1 MLRLPGKHI
10 TAARP
15 HHKPSLAPPFGLH
28 SARAPANGDRDGQ
41 YRAMSAVEIAN
52 PIAGPAIAAA
62 RPEAFRLSI
71 LVPMY
76 NEEASA
82 GPFLD
87 ALLPALD
94 ACGAGEAE
102 VLCIDD
108 GSSDATV
115 ERVLARQQAD
125 PRIRLI
131 SFTRNFGKEA
141 ALSAG
146 IDHCRGDAVI
156 AIDADLQHPPG
167 LIGPMIERWRE
178 GYDIVAAVRR
188 DREGDGLLRGLVSK
202 AFYRAFNRI
211 AEHEIP
217 PEIGDFRLMDAAV
230 IRALRTLPERNRF
243 MKGLFAWV
251 GFRGAT
257 VAYDVQPRAGG
268 ASSFDFWRLW
278 NFALDGITA
287 FSTWPLRVWSYVGV
301 VIAVLSLVYASSI
314 ILKTL
319 IFGADVPGFASLI
332 VLILFLG
339 SIQLIS
345 LGVLGEYV
353 GRILI
358 EVKRRPLYLVRRIWG
373 GGDEPDGGPGTSGS
387 PGP

>member
-1 MLRLPGKHI
+1 MTAVETADP
-10 TAARP
+10 AARP
-15 HHKPSLAPPFGLH
+15 ALAP
-28 SARAPANGDRDGQ
+28 
-41 YRAMSAVEIAN
+41 
-52 PIAGPAIAAA
+52 A
-62 RPEAFRLSI
+62 RPEAFRLTI

-82 GPFLD
+82 GAFFD
-87 ALLPALD
+87 ALLPELD
-94 ACGAGEAE
+94 ALGLDARGASAE

-108 GSSDATV
+108 GSADATV
-115 ERVLARQQAD
+115 ERVLARQRGD
-125 PRIRLI
+125 PRIKLI

-146 IDHCRGDAVI
+146 IDHCAGDAVI
-156 AIDADLQHPPG
+156 AIDADLQHPPA
-167 LIGPMIERWRE
+167 LIGPMLERWRE
-178 GYDIVAAVRR
+178 GFDIVAAVRR
-188 DREGDGLLRGLVSK
+188 DREGDGFLRGLVSK
-202 AFYRAFNRI
+202 SFYRTFNRI
-211 AEHEIP
+211 AEREIP
-217 PEIGDFRLMDAAV
+217 PEIGDFRLMDASV

-257 VAYDVQPRAGG
+257 VAYDVQPRVGG
-268 ASSFDFWRLW
+268 TSAFGFWRLW

-287 FSTWPLRVWSYVGV
+287 FSTWPLRVWSYIGLAIAALSLIYAVFV
-301 VIAVLSLVYASSI
+301 VIRTLVLGV
-314 ILKTL
+314 
-319 IFGADVPGFASLI
+319 DVPGFASLI

-358 EVKRRPLYLVRRIWG
+358 EVKRRPLYLVRRVWSREDG
-373 GGDEPDGGPGTSGS
+373 APETGPDTGARPDETGGP
-387 PGP
+387 

>member
-1 MLRLPGKHI
+1 
-10 TAARP
+10 
-15 HHKPSLAPPFGLH
+15 
-28 SARAPANGDRDGQ
+28 
-41 YRAMSAVEIAN
+41 MSTVDIAK
-52 PIAGPAIAAA
+52 PIAGPVISAA
-62 RPEAFRLSI
+62 RPEAFRLTI

-76 NEEASA
+76 NEEAA
-82 GPFLD
+82 ADPFFD
-87 ALLPALD
+87 ALLPVLD
-94 ACGAGEAE
+94 ACGGAGATETE

-115 ERVLARQQAD
+115 ERVLARQATD
-125 PRIRLI
+125 PRIKLI

-146 IDHCRGDAVI
+146 IDLCTGDAVI
-156 AIDADLQHPPG
+156 AIDADLQHPPS
-167 LIGPMIERWRE
+167 LIGPMIDLWRE
-178 GYDIVAAVRR
+178 GYDIVATVGR
-188 DREGDGLLRGLVSK
+188 DRAREGTLRGLVSK
-202 AFYRAFNRI
+202 SFYRTFNRI
-211 AEHEIP
+211 ADREIP

-251 GFRGAT
+251 GFKGAT
-257 VAYDVQPRAGG
+257 IPYDVQPRAGG
-268 ASSFDFWRLW
+268 ASAFGFWRLL

-301 VIAVLSLVYASSI
+301 VIAALSLVYASWI
-314 ILKTL
+314 IVTTL
-319 IFGADVPGFASLI
+319 IFGADVPGFTSLI

-358 EVKRRPLYLVRRIWG
+358 EVKRRPVYLIRKVWSPAN
-373 GGDEPDGGPGTSGS
+373 DSEDTPETDQS
-387 PGP
+387 PGL

>member
-1 MLRLPGKHI
+1 
-10 TAARP
+10 
-15 HHKPSLAPPFGLH
+15 
-28 SARAPANGDRDGQ
+28 
-41 YRAMSAVEIAN
+41 MSTVDMVN
-52 PIAGPAIAAA
+52 PVAGPALAAA
-62 RPEAFRLSI
+62 RPEVFRLTI

-82 GPFLD
+82 DQFFD
-87 ALLPALD
+87 ALLPELD
-94 ACGAGEAE
+94 ACGAEAE

-115 ERVLARQQAD
+115 ERVLARQQRD

-146 IDHCRGDAVI
+146 IDHCDGDAVI
-156 AIDADLQHPPG
+156 AIDADLQHPPA
-167 LIGPMIERWRE
+167 LIGPMIERWRD

-188 DREGDGLLRGLVSK
+188 DRDRDGILRGLVSK
-202 AFYRAFNRI
+202 SFYRTFNRI
-211 AEHEIP
+211 AEREIP

-251 GFRGAT
+251 GFKGAT
-257 VAYDVQPRAGG
+257 IDYDVQPRVGG
-268 ASSFDFWRLW
+268 ASAFGFWKLW

-287 FSTWPLRVWSYVGV
+287 FSTWPLRVWSYIGL
-301 VIAVLSLVYASSI
+301 VIAALSLIYAVFVI
-314 ILKTL
+314 IRTL
-319 IFGADVPGFASLI
+319 VLGVDVPGFASLI
-332 VLILFLG
+332 VLVLFLG
-339 SIQLIS
+339 AIQLIS

-358 EVKRRPLYLVRRIWG
+358 EVKGRPLYLIHRIWNADKTAPG
-373 GGDEPDGGPGTSGS
+373 EDESRDP
-387 PGP
+387 